1 MQLITSHVRLS
12 YSAHVTHSRSR
23 LLFLVRKPAF
33 RSDGSHGKCVRI
45 EIRGLR
51 CMHVCGYDER
61 QSSGSMHEEKFG
73 LESAFQNLINLVWR
87 QVHHRRA
94 TPFFLQPWRFPFMH
108 IIPFIQRVYIY
119 IYTLSVPQEIIVLY
133 F

>member
-1 MQLITSHVRLS
+1 MLPIHACFFSRARAAFSIRRLARKVR
-12 YSAHVTHSRSR
+12 AHRDPGPSLHAC
-23 LLFLVRKPAF
+23 L
-33 RSDGSHGKCVRI
+33 CV
-45 EIRGLR
+45 
-51 CMHVCGYDER
+51 YDER
-61 QSSGSMHEEKFG
+61 QSSSSMHEEKFG